1 MLKLVA
7 VSVLVLVVVMEAE
20 AVGCRHWC
28 DKPGGPPGA
37 KYCCDDGTGEGGF
50 EVHPGRC
57 PNRPVC
63 PKRNLQPRKP
73 APKVCAHDG
82 QCPSRYDKCCFD
94 ACLQHHACLFAH

>member
-20 AVGCRHWC
+20 AGGCRHWC

-37 KYCCDDGTGEGGF
+37 KYCCDDGSGEGGF

-57 PNRPVC
+57 PNRPEC
-63 PKRNLQPRKP
+63 PGIRQGGSPQ
-73 APKVCAHDG
+73 VCAHDG
-82 QCPSRYDKCCFD
+82 QCPRRSDKCCYD
-94 ACLQHHACLFAH
+94 ACLTHHACLIADH